1 MTPGGPPRW
10 PARPAARRSCRW
22 CWRPPPAPPRRW
34 RTMSSGATA
43 SRSYDLPVR
52 IVDRL
57 IATSLPV
64 VPRPL
69 VRHFADRYIAGET
82 LGDAVSTVAAL
93 NGIGAAATVDVLG
106 EFVHDVAQ
114 CQATADEYV
123 ELLDAIAGEGL
134 DANVSIKLS
143 ALGAEIDPQLAL
155 EHTRRVVLA
164 AAGYGSRV
172 RIDMEHSGLTDQTIG
187 VYRTLRD
194 EGHDNVGIV
203 LQAYLRRTSGD
214 VRALA
219 DLAPSVRLVKG
230 IYIEP
235 PDIAYTEP
243 ALVNRNFLALL
254 RDLVDRGWAVAVA
267 SHDYELVGEAR
278 RRAGGCSQ
286 SRLRAGGGGSTAG
299 RRAAPAARPLRVP
312 ATARREGATPRRAD
326 RG

>member
-1 MTPGGPPRW
+1 MRF
-10 PARPAARRSCRW
+10 
-22 CWRPPPAPPRRW
+22 
-34 RTMSSGATA
+34 
-43 SRSYDLPVR
+43 
-52 IVDRL
+52 VDRL

-69 VRHFADRYIAGET
+69 VRHFADRYMAGET
-82 LGDAVSTVAAL
+82 LADAVATVSAL

-123 ELLDAIAGEGL
+123 TLLDAIAREGL

-155 EHTRRVVLA
+155 DHARRVVWPPPA
-164 AAGYGSRV
+164 TAAGCGSTWSTAASPTR
-172 RIDMEHSGLTDQTIG
+172 RSASTA
-187 VYRTLRD
+187 RLRE

-203 LQAYLRRTSGD
+203 LQAYLRRTFGD

-267 SHDYELVGEAR
+267 SHDDELVGEAR
-278 RRAGGCSQ
+278 RLADERHLHPDRFEFQLLLGVKE
-286 SRLRAGGGGSTAG
+286 
-299 RRAAPAARPLRVP
+299 PLRDELIAAGHRVRIYVP
-312 ATARREGATPRRAD
+312 YGQAWYAYSLRRLKENPSIAGYVARD
-326 RG
+326 VVRGLAGMR